1 MEPTKKTRGKR
12 VDEKRKLGTTVLVR
26 TDNNINLF
34 KEQYP
39 SEFKTPGEVI
49 DLMAGLCLRV
59 NPDAAAELYEFCV
72 ERADDAERAI
82 YELKGGIAADAWAG
96 NLRAK
101 RDYYRE
107 LAAHLSH
114 FVPKGRTHPRKG
126 FQLPMKRIR
135 MRGETYA
142 IVPDDWIVINED
154 AGKDCDYAF
163 VLEARNS
170 ERYGIPH
177 FVYLSESEVCSNE
190 EVIEAAAE
198 VWPKMQEIRD
208 MQVEPAYDKYGVI
221 LNAKEWSE
229 APTIGIF
236 PIADSSSF
244 SYGEEAPY
252 GAMIYRH

>member
-12 VDEKRKLGTTVLVR
+12 VGDKRKLGTTVLVR

-34 KEQYP
+34 KEQHP

-59 NPDAAAELYEFCV
+59 NPDAAAELYEFCT
-72 ERADDAERAI
+72 ERADAAERDI
-82 YELKGGIAADAWAG
+82 YEVKGGVMAEIWAG

-114 FVPKGRTHPRKG
+114 FIPKGRRRPRKG
-126 FQLPMKRIR
+126 LQLPMKRIE
-135 MRGETYA
+135 MRGDTYA
-142 IVPDDWIVINED
+142 IVPDDWVVINED
-154 AGKDCDYAF
+154 TGKDCDYAF

-170 ERYGIPH
+170 ERYGVPH
-177 FVYLSESEVCSNE
+177 FVYLSESEVCPNE
-190 EVIEAAAE
+190 KVIEAAAG
-198 VWPKMQEIRD
+198 VWPKMREIRD
-208 MQVEPAYDKYGVI
+208 MQVEPAYDKDGAI
-221 LNAKEWSE
+221 LNAKEWE
-229 APTIGIF
+229 DAPAIGVF
-236 PIADSSSF
+236 PIADSTSF